1 MFCRTEASI
10 APAYATGF
18 ATDLPD
24 EVYVLAPVA
33 AYAAGLYTRAPEEVY
48 TPLLPLRLYGDEW
61 PRLLARPLGIWADPC
76 GRGDQVCSLPGG
88 ALRHELSTLRREGGY
103 NERRGPACRKAGIR

>member
-61 PRLLARPLGIWADPC
+61 PRLLARPLGIWAAGKCSLYGRARSPRVTSSA
-76 GRGDQVCSLPGG
+76 GRGG
-88 ALRHELSTLRREGGY
+88 AKNVQFR
-103 NERRGPACRKAGIR
+103 A

>member
-61 PRLLARPLGIWADPC
+61 PPLLARPLGI
-76 GRGDQVCSLPGG
+76 L
-88 ALRHELSTLRREGGY
+88 L
-103 NERRGPACRKAGIR
+103 

>member
-48 TPLLPLRLYGDEW
+48 TPLLPLRLYGDE
-61 PRLLARPLGIWADPC
+61 RPFGI
-76 GRGDQVCSLPGG
+76 
-88 ALRHELSTLRREGGY
+88 ALTHELSRPIEL
-103 NERRGPACRKAGIR
+103 N

>member
-33 AYAAGLYTRAPEEVY
+33 AYAAGLFTRAPEEVY

-61 PRLLARPLGIWADPC
+61 PRLLARPLAIWAGASVRF
-76 GRGDQVCSLPGG
+76 GRARSPRVVHHKFGGKGG
-88 ALRHELSTLRREGGY
+88 AKNVQFR
-103 NERRGPACRKAGIR
+103 A

>member
-61 PRLLARPLGIWADPC
+61 PRLLARPLGIWAA
-76 GRGDQVCSLPGG
+76 GKCSLWSR
-88 ALRHELSTLRREGGY
+88 ALPTSCPPQVRREGGVQRTCSF
-103 NERRGPACRKAGIR
+103 ELE

>member
-10 APAYATGF
+10 APVYATGF

-61 PRLLARPLGIWADPC
+61 PRLLARPLGIWDPC
-76 GRGDQVCSLPGG
+76 G
-88 ALRHELSTLRREGGY
+88 
-103 NERRGPACRKAGIR
+103 